1 MKRSLLITFVA
12 ICTASVAFAAPGS
25 IGIFADLGAASCTLT
40 NDGPTGPL
48 VESLVYVVHTGSDG
62 TTGCSFQAL
71 VPGCASLIA
80 IVDVP
85 QVPVY
90 LGAQPAPAIPS
101 QVGASAGYGNC
112 FQGVKPVTQI
122 FVSSLAPAVG
132 CCLWTVTANPAL
144 GFTTPT
150 STDCSTP
157 IQEEGAAGGSAFITA
172 TPGPGCSC
180 ETPTAESTWG
190 GVKELFRQGI

>member
-12 ICTASVAFAAPGS
+12 ICMASSAFAAAGS
-25 IGIFADLGAASCTLT
+25 IGVFSDLVGGSCTLT
-40 NDGPTGPL
+40 NDGPGPL
-48 VESLVYVVHTGSDG
+48 VDSFAYIVHTGSDG
-62 TTGCSFQAL
+62 TTGCSFSA
-71 VPGCASLIA
+71 PIPICASG
-80 IVDVP
+80 IVAVDIP

-90 LGAQPAPAIPS
+90 LGAQPAPAVPS

-112 FQGVKPVTQI
+112 FSGPKAVAQM
-122 FVSSLAPAVG
+122 FVSWFAPAVG
-132 CCLWTVTANPAL
+132 CCVWSVEANPAL

-157 IQEEGAAGGSAFITA
+157 IQEEGAAGGSAFVTA

-180 ETPTAESTWG
+180 TVDNTESTWG